1 MASGIEVVEDVLHL
15 FNKMRLNM
23 AGEDPQEHCK
33 FCLFVIDGNYIVPE
47 ETSKVRVKDLEGQK
61 NVFKY
66 IMSKVPDTQCRY
78 ALYDCAYETTV
89 SPKNDLIF
97 IMWAPEGSTIKD
109 KMKYASSKD
118 AIKKKFVGI
127 KHAWEL
133 TDVADLKDEMFFV
146 DKLGGRSVV
155 KALEGRDL
163 DGKDS

>member
-15 FNKMRLNM
+15 YNKMRIHM
-23 AGEDPQEHCK
+23 AGEDPMEHCR
-33 FCLFVIDGNYIVPE
+33 FCLFVIDGNYIVPDE
-47 ETSKVRVKDLEGQK
+47 DSKVHEKDIQNEE
-61 NVFKY
+61 NIFKY

-78 ALYDCAYETTV
+78 ALYDCAYETNV

-97 IMWAPEGSTIKD
+97 IMWAPDSSSIKE

-133 TDVADLKDEMFFV
+133 TDVADLKDPQFFV

-155 KALEGRDL
+155 KKLEG
-163 DGKDS
+163 KDC

>member
-1 MASGIEVVEDVLHL
+1 VLHL

-47 ETSKVRVKDLEGQK
+47 ETSKVRVKDLTDEENK
-61 NVFKY
+61 FKY
-66 IMSKVPDTQCRY
+66 IMSKVPDTACRY
-78 ALYDCAYETTV
+78 ALYDCAYETNV

-97 IMWAPEGSTIKD
+97 IMWAPESATIKD

-133 TDVADLKDEMFFV
+133 TDVADLKDEQFFV

-155 KALEGRDL
+155 KKLEG
-163 DGKDS
+163 KEC